1 MIYIMLSGIPTSGKS
16 TYVSFL
22 LQKPEFHNAVVLST
36 DNYIEKVAKENNLSY
51 NEVFE
56 NEIKAATKQL
66 NVDLSEAL
74 KNNRPIIHDQT
85 NLTQKSRAKKLKK
98 IPDHYK
104 KICAYSVIDLEEAQ
118 KRNKTRPGKVI
129 STRVIMSML
138 EDFSIPTL
146 DEGFDEI
153 INIPYSF

>member
-22 LQKPEFHNAVVLST
+22 LQKPEFYNAVVLST

-56 NEIKAATKQL
+56 TEIKAAIKQL

-98 IPDHYK
+98 IPGHYK
-104 KICAYSVIDLEEAQ
+104 KICAYSVINLEEAQ

>member
-1 MIYIMLSGIPTSGKS
+1 MLSGIPTSGKS

-22 LQKPEFHNAVVLST
+22 LQKPEFYNAVVLST

-56 NEIKAATKQL
+56 NEIKSAIKQL

-74 KNNRPIIHDQT
+74 KNNRSIIHDQT
-85 NLTQKSRAKKLKK
+85 NLTQKSRAKKIKK

-118 KRNKTRPGKVI
+118 KRNKSLICTKRI
-129 STRVIMSML
+129 SRISNACQVSRGELDKLSKI
-138 EDFSIPTL
+138 SIKIFG
-146 DEGFDEI
+146 EV
-153 INIPYSF
+153 NN

>member
-1 MIYIMLSGIPTSGKS
+1 MIYIMLSEIPTSGKS
-16 TYVSFL
+16 PYVSFL

-36 DNYIEKVAKENNLSY
+36 DNYIAKVAKENNLSY
-51 NEVFE
+51 DEVFE
-56 NEIKAATKQL
+56 HEIKAATKQL
-66 NVDLSEAL
+66 NADLSEAL

-98 IPDHYK
+98 IPDNYK
-104 KICAYSVIDLEEAQ
+104 KICAYSVITLEEAQ

-146 DEGFDEI
+146 DEGFEEI